1 MFDLKYGSLRNW
13 RHSSFRETKHRNS
26 THGLFD
32 GNKLSLDCRHS
43 IYKLWKKIEISYGKG
58 SFSRSE
64 PLFQNPNPAF
74 NSIGKANREK
84 RKLDSL
90 FKIGW
95 KFEKL
100 NLSLNDIFFLR
111 KKKLKIS
118 NFKKKK
124 QLMKTIL
131 GLSPELIWNYIMFN
145 NFRNNYFFLKSGLK
159 FGGDFITYRVKGNYN
174 EHFHSTD
181 ILYTNYIFLNENE
194 CKICSVSS
202 SFNWL
207 NIQNRVRLSQQV
219 SKNFTINLH
228 YEKGIYTNNHQH
240 FNTFLNELT
249 IHRDFL

>member
-100 NLSLNDIFFLR
+100 NLSLNDMFFLR
-111 KKKLKIS
+111 KKNLK
-118 NFKKKK
+118 FLTLKKK
-124 QLMKTIL
+124 
-131 GLSPELIWNYIMFN
+131 SN
-145 NFRNNYFFLKSGLK
+145 
-159 FGGDFITYRVKGNYN
+159 
-174 EHFHSTD
+174 
-181 ILYTNYIFLNENE
+181 
-194 CKICSVSS
+194 
-202 SFNWL
+202 
-207 NIQNRVRLSQQV
+207 
-219 SKNFTINLH
+219 
-228 YEKGIYTNNHQH
+228 
-240 FNTFLNELT
+240 
-249 IHRDFL
+249 